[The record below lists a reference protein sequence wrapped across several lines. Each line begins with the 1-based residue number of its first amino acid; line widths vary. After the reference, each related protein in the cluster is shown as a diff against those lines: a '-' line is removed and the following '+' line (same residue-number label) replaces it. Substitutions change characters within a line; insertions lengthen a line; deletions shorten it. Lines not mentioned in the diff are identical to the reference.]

1 MNKYLMDDRDFYL
14 NRFKNII
21 KTDTGYKLQPVYAEN
36 NNHEIIKL
44 TNCNDEKCCDICI
57 YHNRIAEFNTCEIR
71 NQIEPNLIKNAIIP
85 CSWCN
90 SCDAFT
96 PVYPLNVIN
105 SEEEMTEQLSLYF
118 EGLGELSEQ
127 DQEYMKKKYAHV
139 KEHLEEIDAQ
149 LNSASRGWKTKRM
162 SRVDLAA
169 LRLAVY
175 EMEYDEDVPTGVAIN
190 EAVELA
196 KRFGG
201 DASGSFVNGVL
212 GKIASEKEEKK
223 NEEET
228 ADTEEKAA
236 ETPEENA

>member
-1 MNKYLMDDRDFYL
+1 MRRREQREHVFKLMFM
-14 NRFKNII
+14 
-21 KTDTGYKLQPVYAEN
+21 T
-36 NNHEIIKL
+36 
-44 TNCNDEKCCDICI
+44 
-57 YHNRIAEFNTCEIR
+57 EF
-71 NQIEPNLIKNAIIP
+71 
-85 CSWCN
+85 
-90 SCDAFT
+90 
-96 PVYPLNVIN
+96 N

-139 KEHLEEIDAQ
+139 KEQ
-149 LNSASRGWKTKRM
+149 LNNASRGWKTKRM

-175 EMEYDEDVPTGVAIN
+175 EMEYDADVPTGVAIN

-212 GKIASEKEEKK
+212 GKIASEKDEKK

-228 ADTEEKAA
+228 ADTEEKSAGA
-236 ETPEENA
+236 PEENA

>member
-1 MNKYLMDDRDFYL
+1 MRRREQREHVFKLMFM
-14 NRFKNII
+14 
-21 KTDTGYKLQPVYAEN
+21 T
-36 NNHEIIKL
+36 
-44 TNCNDEKCCDICI
+44 
-57 YHNRIAEFNTCEIR
+57 EF
-71 NQIEPNLIKNAIIP
+71 
-85 CSWCN
+85 
-90 SCDAFT
+90 
-96 PVYPLNVIN
+96 N

-139 KEHLEEIDAQ
+139 KEHLEEIFSY
-149 LNSASRGWKTKRM
+149 NVTGEKTMILRTIPLVFKKIGM
-162 SRVDLAA
+162 KYVYNMAA

-175 EMEYDEDVPTGVAIN
+175 EMEYDADVPTGVAIN

-212 GKIASEKEEKK
+212 GKIASEKDEKK

-236 ETPEENA
+236 EAPEENA

>member
-1 MNKYLMDDRDFYL
+1 MRRREQREHVFKLMFM
-14 NRFKNII
+14 
-21 KTDTGYKLQPVYAEN
+21 T
-36 NNHEIIKL
+36 
-44 TNCNDEKCCDICI
+44 
-57 YHNRIAEFNTCEIR
+57 EF
-71 NQIEPNLIKNAIIP
+71 
-85 CSWCN
+85 
-90 SCDAFT
+90 
-96 PVYPLNVIN
+96 N

-175 EMEYDEDVPTGVAIN
+175 EMEYDADVPTGVAIN

-212 GKIASEKEEKK
+212 GKIASEKDVKK

-236 ETPEENA
+236 EAPEENA